1 MLRDPRPGQ
10 HATGQAMSRKEAVA
24 RLRQAMAAHQAGDL
38 DTAERLYRPLA
49 GVPAT
54 RADTLHYL
62 GVLMH
67 QRGRSDVG
75 VAFLRQTLSLVPA
88 QPDAH
93 NNLGNIHKECGEL
106 DDAEASYRR
115 AVTLAPAHPQA
126 LGNLAVLL
134 EARGAD
140 DEARLAYRHWWRNQP
155 TDARAPY
162 FYGRFLCTHPERRED
177 VEAAVDVFRAGLA
190 AHPGHGGLI
199 EALGM
204 ALYGLGRVDE
214 ATDVYRAW
222 NARDPDHPVPRHML
236 AACGAVAAPER
247 ADDDYIR
254 DLFDRFA
261 HSFDEQLIGHL
272 AYRAPEA
279 LIAALDALPAR
290 SALDVLDAGCGTG
303 LCGPLLRER
312 ARRLVGVDL
321 SPGMIDKAQARGCY
335 DELHVAELTRHLDD
349 ASRYDL
355 VVCADTLVYFGELDT
370 FFAAAHRALRDQGV
384 LAFTLEALDDASPYH
399 LAPSGRYRHCATYV
413 ADALRHAGFDRLDIA
428 PDTLRREA
436 GRWVD
441 GWVVTARRLSPGDH

>member
-1 MLRDPRPGQ
+1 MLRDPRSDRKPDG
-10 HATGQAMSRKEAVA
+10 HALPKKEAIA
-24 RLRQAMAAHQAGDL
+24 RLRHAMAAHQAGDL

-54 RADTLHYL
+54 RTDTLHYL

-67 QRGRSDVG
+67 QRGRSEVG
-75 VAFLRQTLSLVPA
+75 VAFLRQAISLLPT

-93 NNLGNIHKECGEL
+93 NNLGNIHKECGDLE
-106 DDAEASYRR
+106 DAEASYRR

-140 DEARLAYRHWWRNQP
+140 DEARLVYRHWLRTHP
-155 TDARAPY
+155 ADVRAHY

-177 VEAAVDVFRAGLA
+177 IDSAVDIFRSGLGIQPDHAGL
-190 AHPGHGGLI
+190 L

-204 ALYGLGRVDE
+204 ALYGLERIDE
-214 ATDVYRAW
+214 ATEVYRAW
-222 NARDPDHPVPRHML
+222 STRDPDHPVPRHML
-236 AACGAVAAPER
+236 AACGAIDAPDR
-247 ADDDYIR
+247 ADDAYIR
-254 DLFDRFA
+254 NLFDRFA
-261 HSFDEQLIGHL
+261 NSFDDQLIGHL
-272 AYRAPEA
+272 AYRAP
-279 LIAALDALPAR
+279 DALVAAIDNLPHR
-290 SALDVLDAGCGTG
+290 DALDVLDAGCGTG
-303 LCGPLLRER
+303 LCGPLLRAR

-321 SPGMIDKAQARGCY
+321 SASMIDKAAARGCY
-335 DELHVAELTRHLDD
+335 DELHEAELTRHLDD

-370 FFAAAHRALRDQGV
+370 FFNATYRALRDHGV
-384 LAFTLEALDDASPYH
+384 VAFTLEALDDERPYR
-399 LAPSGRYRHCATYV
+399 LTPSGRYRHSATYV
-413 ADALRHAGFDRLDIA
+413 ARALRDAGFDHVDIA

-441 GWVVTARRLSPGDH
+441 GWVVTARRMSPGEH